1 MRPAIV
7 VTQPIPGDAVAR
19 LRQHGDVTYR
29 TTDGPLPTAELC
41 ALIAHADAVLPLLTD
56 AIDARVMDAA
66 PRLKIIANM
75 AAGYNNID
83 VAAATQRGIAVSN
96 TPGVLS
102 ESTADITFALILG
115 VMRRIS
121 ESAAFLR
128 SGQWQY
134 WSATLLLGSE
144 VNGRTLAIIGM
155 GRIGLAVARRAR
167 AFNMQV
173 TYVSRS
179 QHPEADALG
188 AQRVDLETA
197 LRTNDIVSLHVPY
210 TPETH
215 HLINAERLA
224 LMRPHTFLINTARGS
239 VVDEA
244 ALAHA
249 LHTRAIAGAGLDV
262 FEAEPRIHPQ
272 LLTAPNTLLLPHIG
286 SATLETRS
294 AMARMAADNI
304 IAWCQGQRP
313 PQLVN
318 PEVLQ

>member
-1 MRPAIV
+1 MRPSIV

-29 TTDGPLPTAELC
+29 TTDGPLAKAELC
-41 ALIAHADAVLPLLTD
+41 QLLAQADAVLPLLTD
-56 AIDARVMDAA
+56 VIDAEVMDAA

-83 VAAATQRGIAVSN
+83 VATATKRNIAVTN

-102 ESTADITFALILG
+102 NSTADVTFALILG
-115 VMRRIS
+115 VMRRVS

-144 VNGRTLAIIGM
+144 VHGRTLAIIGM
-155 GRIGLAVARRAR
+155 GRIGLAVARRAL
-167 AFNMQV
+167 AFDMRV
-173 TYVSRS
+173 LYVARS
-179 QHPEADALG
+179 QHADADALG
-188 AQRVDLETA
+188 CTRVTLDEALAQA
-197 LRTNDIVSLHVPY
+197 DIVSLHVPASA
-210 TPETH
+210 ETR
-215 HLINAERLA
+215 HLINAQRLA
-224 LMRPHTFLINTARGS
+224 QMKPSAFLINTARGT

-244 ALAHA
+244 ALAQA
-249 LHTRAIAGAGLDV
+249 LHTRVIAGAGLDV
-262 FEAEPRIHPQ
+262 FEHEPSIHPD
-272 LLTAPNTLLLPHIG
+272 LLSAPNTLLLPHIG

-304 IAWCQGQRP
+304 IAWCHRQRP

-318 PEVLQ
+318 PEVTI